1 MTSGE
6 EMIKSDVSV
15 CPSLFSPKPRL
26 GERNSHIPIPE
37 TLPEKVSDYDQTLE
51 GFVTGGT
58 QDRYPDFLCVPGMQN
73 VAEGHSVRFPRSPDL
88 LQLPPGNGPG
98 DVTFSLPLRNKVLK

>member
-1 MTSGE
+1 MYR
-6 EMIKSDVSV
+6 
-15 CPSLFSPKPRL
+15 CALLFSPKPRL

-58 QDRYPDFLCVPGMQN
+58 QDFV
-73 VAEGHSVRFPRSPDL
+73 FPECRML
-88 LQLPPGNGPG
+88 LR
-98 DVTFSLPLRNKVLK
+98 DIV